1 VGAQQ
6 GPPERVRGYYI
17 SDGLSN
23 ARAESV
29 NGLMKKVMGVGHG
42 FRNLDYYRRRLLLD
56 CGGITWQHH
65 STAKLL
71 KRASRNV
78 A

>member
-1 VGAQQ
+1 
-6 GPPERVRGYYI
+6 
-17 SDGLSN
+17 
-23 ARAESV
+23 
-29 NGLMKKVMGVGHG
+29 MKKVMGVGHG